1 MAESPPAGVAT
12 TGEPP
17 PPHTIPHQPKKGP
30 ADVVTLSKIRPLQLR
45 PLNVRLVKE
54 RARTLLA
61 STFALAFLFTLGASF
76 AGSLTAWSSVK
87 DGSRSSCLPKRACS
101 GRPWAFTSGVT
112 GMSTESSAARRHRD
126 RPARRLGP
134 AHSVA
139 GGSISIRS
147 GLQCPLFSG

>member
-17 PPHTIPHQPKKGP
+17 PPHAIPHQAKKGP
-30 ADVVTLSKIRPLQLR
+30 AEVVTLSKIRPLQLR

-61 STFALAFLFTLGASF
+61 STFALGASF

-87 DGSRSSCLPKRACS
+87 DWLQVVLPAETGLFGSAMGFYFGNS
-101 GRPWAFTSGVT
+101 
-112 GMSTESSAARRHRD
+112 RD
-126 RPARRLGP
+126 AD
-134 AHSVA
+134 
-139 GGSISIRS
+139 
-147 GLQCPLFSG
+147 